1 MFRIDFRYQIKSFF
15 HFFHKRGVTFFAFT
29 EYISECVFIKFNEL
43 IYITMKRV
51 QGQSTENTFGFEVLS
66 NEEMNML
73 KGGLDTKPKSR
84 DKDVYDLEEE

>member
-1 MFRIDFRYQIKSFF
+1 MIDLRYQFKSFF
-15 HFFHKRGVTFFAFT
+15 HFFLQTGVTFSLFK

-43 IYITMKRV
+43 IYITMKKV

-73 KGGLDTKPKSR
+73 KGGVDTKPKSR
-84 DKDVYDLEEE
+84 DKDIFDIEED